1 MCTEHNLRIAIGLL
15 NDSLINVYDGFV
27 SWVRLLLKF
36 TFLPQRFTGLCIE
49 RAGWAGG
56 GVGGFLL
63 RATLVLLLSAVMNLE
78 AGRSKE
84 LGGLRW
90 ES

>member
-1 MCTEHNLRIAIGLL
+1 MCTEHNLHIAIGLL
-15 NDSLINVYDGFV
+15 NDSPINVYDGFV

-36 TFLPQRFTGLCIE
+36 TFLPQRIHRTVHRKSRG
-49 RAGWAGG
+49 R
-56 GVGGFLL
+56 GGFLL